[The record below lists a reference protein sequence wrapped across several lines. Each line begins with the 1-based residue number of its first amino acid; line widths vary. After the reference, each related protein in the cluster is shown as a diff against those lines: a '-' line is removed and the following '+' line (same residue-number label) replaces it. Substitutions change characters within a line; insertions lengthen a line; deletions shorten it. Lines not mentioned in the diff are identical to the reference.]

1 MMRCVR
7 AEESVSTLNRPTVR
21 FEELAYSNMLT
32 ANVLI
37 ELSGGKGL
45 IDKKAILEQGVP
57 SARLHDWI

>member
-1 MMRCVR
+1 
-7 AEESVSTLNRPTVR
+7 VSTLNRPTVR